1 MPKIVLSAKI
11 ENIEKAVDFV
21 NGVLENAGCS
31 MRDQIQIDVA
41 VDELMSNVAQYAYAN
56 GKGDITISIEILDDP
71 RRAVIVLTDEG
82 MPYDPLKKEDPDIT
96 LSAEKRKIGG
106 LGIFIVKQTADRM
119 TYEHKDNK
127 NIVTIEKRLG

>member
-71 RRAVIVLTDEG
+71 RRAVIVLADEG